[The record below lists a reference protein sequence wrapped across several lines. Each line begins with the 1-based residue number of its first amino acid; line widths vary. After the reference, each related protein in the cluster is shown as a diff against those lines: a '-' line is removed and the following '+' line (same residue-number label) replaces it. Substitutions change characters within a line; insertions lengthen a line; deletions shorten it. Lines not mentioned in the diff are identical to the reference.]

1 MPFDMRIRG
10 PVPTFVRLTAIVK
23 EPAAL
28 LRSRA
33 RKTRLAACFCVILS
47 HLPGF
52 TEYNN
57 EKCVCPLS
65 LFLPKP

>member
-1 MPFDMRIRG
+1 MPFDVRIRG
-10 PVPTFVRLTAIVK
+10 ARSDLCKTYRDCKRAGGTF
-23 EPAAL
+23 AL
-28 LRSRA
+28 PGAKNAVSRP
-33 RKTRLAACFCVILS
+33 LS